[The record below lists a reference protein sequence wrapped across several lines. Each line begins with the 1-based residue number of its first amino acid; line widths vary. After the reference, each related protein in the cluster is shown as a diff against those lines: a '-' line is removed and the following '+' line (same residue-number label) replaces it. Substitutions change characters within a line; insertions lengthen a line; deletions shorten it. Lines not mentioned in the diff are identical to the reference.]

1 MFWLCQ
7 NTDLFLQRLTKTWTS
22 LYLTFFFVF
31 LSKSIL
37 SDTKTRTAFIAE
49 VQIPSKL
56 NVLTNCLCL
65 TSFSVC
71 WKTIVTWCLNNH
83 NLLVLSVLDGIS
95 VWHLWILRNFSGWK
109 VDGDI
114 ALKQP
119 YTFVCV
125 FSPKPL
131 KLQAKLFCHFIAF
144 SSPHDWSIKPTT
156 CLL

>member
-1 MFWLCQ
+1 MIFKIIMFWLCQ

-37 SDTKTRTAFIAE
+37 SDTKTRTALIAE

-56 NVLTNCLCL
+56 NVPTNCLCL

-95 VWHLWILRNFSGWK
+95 VWHL
-109 VDGDI
+109 
-114 ALKQP
+114 
-119 YTFVCV
+119 
-125 FSPKPL
+125 
-131 KLQAKLFCHFIAF
+131 
-144 SSPHDWSIKPTT
+144 
-156 CLL
+156 